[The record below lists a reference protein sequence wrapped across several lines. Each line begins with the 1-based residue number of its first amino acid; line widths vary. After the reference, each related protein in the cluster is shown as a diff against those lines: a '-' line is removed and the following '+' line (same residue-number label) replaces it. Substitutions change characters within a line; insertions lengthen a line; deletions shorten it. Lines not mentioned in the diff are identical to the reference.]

1 MSEGSRRETIDQAL
15 ARLGE
20 ISSERVATAPWQQA
34 VKEALAARADA
45 DWERRTR
52 LTIEALKAVHDGGA
66 MDRVEAQVLIAGA
79 IVALAEHRI
88 TVDPVPELNRLVEK
102 MAAIETDAGFGRNEF
117 WADEAEIPEAWLKL
131 SARYDE
137 LRDGILAAAFNEFN
151 EAQLGVSYLTNPG
164 RADNP
169 YGPARRRWE
178 GD

>member
-1 MSEGSRRETIDQAL
+1 MSDRSGRETIHQAL
-15 ARLGE
+15 ARLDE
-20 ISSERVATAPWQQA
+20 ISAERVGTAPWQPA
-34 VKEALAARADA
+34 VKEALASRSDA
-45 DWERRTR
+45 NWERRNR

-66 MDRVEAQVLIAGA
+66 MDRVEAQILVAGA
-79 IVALAEHRI
+79 IAALAEHRI
-88 TVDPVPELNRLVEK
+88 TVEPVPELNELVEK
-102 MAAIETDAGFGRNEF
+102 MAAIEQAAGFKHNEF
-117 WADEAEIPEAWLKL
+117 WADEADIPEEWLKL

-137 LRDGILAAAFNEFN
+137 LRDGILAATFNEFG